1 MNGVVHA
8 ETNGEHDIDTGDDVD
23 GDVPEV
29 QITDNVCEGDGDD
42 AQDIHAYLEV
52 SKEKQGG
59 DEDGGYGEPNISP
72 QLKADDLVAL
82 PSAVDLVVVEG
93 VGGPRLIKELG
104 HCTCDRD
111 VDLRVL
117 ESKVTKDKECNL
129 PAYGR
134 IQC

>member
-1 MNGVVHA
+1 M
-8 ETNGEHDIDTGDDVD
+8 
-23 GDVPEV
+23 

-42 AQDIHAYLEV
+42 ANDINAYLEV

-82 PSAVDLVVVEG
+82 PGAVDLMLVEG
-93 VGGPRLIKELG
+93 VGAVRVIKELG
-104 HCTCDRD
+104 HCTCGGD

-117 ESKVTKDKECNL
+117 ESKVNKDQ
-129 PAYGR
+129 GV
-134 IQC
+134 